1 MLLGIRW
8 KSMGLKIIAWS
19 FVPTTIILGT
29 VALVT
34 FFAYQQVTADLV
46 LERNQDVA
54 RLAAGQLNATLT
66 EFADTLTG
74 LARTADIYRADP
86 QISKPPLAA
95 QPTDCNRL
103 MAAYCC

>member
-34 FFAYQQVTADLV
+34 FFAYQQVTADLM
-46 LERNQDVA
+46 ERI
-54 RLAAGQLNATLT
+54 AALLPPERRGVY
-66 EFADTLTG
+66 AD
-74 LARTADIYRADP
+74 
-86 QISKPPLAA
+86 S
-95 QPTDCNRL
+95 
-103 MAAYCC
+103 